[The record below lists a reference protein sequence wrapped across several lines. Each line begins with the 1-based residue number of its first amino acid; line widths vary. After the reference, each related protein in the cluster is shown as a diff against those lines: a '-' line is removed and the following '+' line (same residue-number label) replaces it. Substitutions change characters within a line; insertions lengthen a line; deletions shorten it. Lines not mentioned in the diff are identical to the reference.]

1 MQESTSLRSLRII
14 ALSFIPVM
22 VGGTIA
28 VGFLHQGWEETDGA
42 MARTGG
48 WIAGA
53 LGVIGI
59 VAAIVWSSRV
69 TSRPVS
75 AASLTTSFFVT
86 IAIAE
91 SGMLAGFVLTFVSQG
106 GRPFFVGLGLFAIAL
121 TIVLVSLS
129 QVEIEADGTSAE
141 LIR

>member
-1 MQESTSLRSLRII
+1 MKFSTPATRDEKPHCGMDLVPFMKS
-14 ALSFIPVM
+14 
-22 VGGTIA
+22 
-28 VGFLHQGWEETDGA
+28 
-42 MARTGG
+42 
-48 WIAGA
+48 
-53 LGVIGI
+53 
-59 VAAIVWSSRV
+59 
-69 TSRPVS
+69 
-75 AASLTTSFFVT
+75 TTSFFVT